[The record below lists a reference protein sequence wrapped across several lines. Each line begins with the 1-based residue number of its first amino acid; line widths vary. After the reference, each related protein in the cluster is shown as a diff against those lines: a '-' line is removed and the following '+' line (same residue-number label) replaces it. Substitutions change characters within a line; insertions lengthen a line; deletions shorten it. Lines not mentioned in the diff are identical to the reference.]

1 MISCVNQRN
10 CHTISCNYD
19 EVEKLILSTLR
30 SWLKGYTIKLD
41 TVGYEREIEDY
52 QQKIKQLEKERAK
65 LEAQLDKAFTLVE
78 QGIYT
83 ISVFNERRSKLESD
97 IETIEAQIKRLQD
110 SIASMIAE
118 SSAQSLLIPKTQSL
132 LDNYDTMTALERN
145 KLLKEILVKITY
157 NKTESGEIQ
166 LDIYP
171 RISSFLE

>member
-1 MISCVNQRN
+1 
-10 CHTISCNYD
+10 
-19 EVEKLILSTLR
+19 
-30 SWLKGYTIKLD
+30 
-41 TVGYEREIEDY
+41 
-52 QQKIKQLEKERAK
+52 
-65 LEAQLDKAFTLVE
+65 
-78 QGIYT
+78 
-83 ISVFNERRSKLESD
+83 
-97 IETIEAQIKRLQD
+97 
-110 SIASMIAE
+110 MIAE